1 MGTLESSEVNA
12 RKKGQLLRAL
22 EEDLAGA
29 LRRGFHGTVRIEAA
43 VQDGTIQQIRH
54 QVERIEK

>member
-1 MGTLESSEVNA
+1 MGTLEASAVNT
-12 RKKGQLLRAL
+12 RKKGQLIRAL
-22 EEDLAGA
+22 EEDLADV
-29 LRRGFHGTVRIEAA
+29 LRQGSYGTVKIKTV